1 MHDLFSIFWKSVL
14 YKKWKSTLCIF
25 YFCLQG
31 YTFNVTVKKIV
42 WINCNIISTIV
53 YYITYYNLF
62 TAYIL
67 YICLVLFYML
77 AWLFSL
83 EKSLV
88 PNTTFAYIIWFF
100 SCSNSEMKGRVPSFY
115 RFCNKTTE
123 MKDADPDNAHQF
135 HSTPVCFPY
144 YLIFEFDF
152 ISLNSAWAICW
163 KSH

>member
-1 MHDLFSIFWKSVL
+1 MICFQSSER
-14 YKKWKSTLCIF
+14 LCYIRNGNLHYVF
-25 YFCLQG
+25 FISASRVILLMLLL
-31 YTFNVTVKKIV
+31 TKIV